1 MPTFRT
7 VLPVK
12 QTLISFNYQSNT
24 LCIGSC
30 FADNIGQ
37 LLVDNK
43 FPCLLNPFGILYNP
57 ISIQQGLEML
67 LNEDIYPTNNLFSN
81 LGVWHSFDFHGAFSH
96 PDKNRA
102 LHLINASLTNAK
114 TFLSQTKRLILTF
127 GTANVFIKKSTQQI
141 VANCHK
147 VPNQQFEKK
156 RLTVTEIVD
165 GLLPTL
171 VKLKNVC
178 PELEIIFTVSPVRH
192 IKNGLI
198 ENQLSKATLLL
209 AIETLTKKLTFAH
222 YFSAYELVLD
232 DLRDY
237 RFFEKDLIHPNE
249 IAIQYIWEHFQQTY
263 FSEKTTIIFNKIK
276 KVVQASHHRSFHL
289 QTEAH
294 QQFVK
299 KQLKII
305 TQLEQQYAFLNLSK
319 ERIIFEQQ
327 LI

>member
-12 QTLISFNYQSNT
+12 QTPISFNYQSNT

-30 FADNIGQ
+30 FAENIGQ
-37 LLVDNK
+37 LLIDSK

-67 LNEDIYPTNNLFSN
+67 LNEETYSRNTLFSN
-81 LGVWHSFDFHGAFSH
+81 FGLWHSFDFHGEFSH
-96 PDKNRA
+96 PDKDIV
-102 LHLINASLTNAK
+102 LHQINESLANAK
-114 TFLSQTKRLILTF
+114 TFLRQTKRLILTF

-156 RLTVTEIVD
+156 RLTVTEIVNT
-165 GLLPTL
+165 LLPTL

-192 IKNGLI
+192 IKDGLI

-209 AIETLTKKLTFAH
+209 ATETLTKRLTFAH

-249 IAIQYIWEHFQQTY
+249 IAIQYIWEYFQQAY
-263 FSEKTTIIFNKIK
+263 FSEKTSTIFNKIK
-276 KVVQASHHRSFHL
+276 KMVQASHHRPFHL

-299 KQLKII
+299 KQLSII

-319 ERIIFEQQ
+319 ERTVFEQQ